1 MRTKREK
8 RIIKQ
13 FVISALIG
21 ILGVIA
27 AVYIYWNYQPPLL

>member
-13 FVISALIG
+13 WIISTVVGIVCLIG
-21 ILGVIA
+21 AI
-27 AVYIYWNYQPPLL
+27 YIYLNFQPSLF